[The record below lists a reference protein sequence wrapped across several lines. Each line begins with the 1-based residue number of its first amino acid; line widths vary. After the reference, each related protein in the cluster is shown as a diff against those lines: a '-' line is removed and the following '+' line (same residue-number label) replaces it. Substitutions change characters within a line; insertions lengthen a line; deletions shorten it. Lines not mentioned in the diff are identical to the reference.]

1 MRVRLKHALWCSTVT
16 PPTPFLLST
25 PKFDAAEVCL
35 MIKGNPRNLHCKQS
49 AVDSIGEAVVL
60 YVDKIEFL
68 ARGDVVKM
76 TGTCK

>member
-1 MRVRLKHALWCSTVT
+1 
-16 PPTPFLLST
+16 
-25 PKFDAAEVCL
+25 